1 MRVRRVEDFGAIARQ
16 RRRDLGLSQAQVA
29 ERAGVTRQWLVG
41 FEKGNSEV
49 SLSKAFAVLRE
60 LNLDVRTD
68 PAEAHTATIHDP
80 RLPTATFRIPKIEV
94 PELNMDVL
102 RQSLMHAAVADPLP
116 ALRDRI
122 ARLDAARQR
131 TDQVDND

>member
-1 MRVRRVEDFGAIARQ
+1 VRIKRVEDFGAIARQ

-60 LNLDVRTD
+60 LDLDVRAD
-68 PAEAHTATIHDP
+68 AAEARATMALVP
-80 RLPTATFRIPKIEV
+80 RSPATSFNIPKINL
-94 PELNMDVL
+94 PHLNMDEL
-102 RQSLMHAAVADPLP
+102 RRSLNRYGTDDPLAAVRA
-116 ALRDRI
+116 RI
-122 ARLDAARQR
+122 ARIDAARHGA
-131 TDQVDND
+131 DQADDA